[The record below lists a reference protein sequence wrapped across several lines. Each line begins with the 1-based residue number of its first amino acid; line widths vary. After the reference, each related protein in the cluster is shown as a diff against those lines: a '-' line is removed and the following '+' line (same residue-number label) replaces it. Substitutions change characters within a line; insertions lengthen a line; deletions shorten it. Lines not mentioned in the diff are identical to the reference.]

1 LPLERPRRR
10 PIVMPNGE
18 TDPKWL
24 QYFDNLDGDQGTSDS
39 FETEARFNAGEST
52 ALTGQVRRLAA
63 KQRETLHLP
72 VPMQDRRVAQLQA
85 QVRAI
90 KFLEQ

>member
-1 LPLERPRRR
+1 MPLERPRRS
-10 PIVMPNGE
+10 PVVMPNGE
-18 TDPKWL
+18 TDPRWI
-24 QYFDNLDGDQGTSDS
+24 QYFDTLDVDQETTDEFQANTRFQSGETSVIS
-39 FETEARFNAGEST
+39 Q
-52 ALTGQVRRLAA
+52 QVRQLKAQ
-63 KQRETLHLP
+63 QRETLHLP